1 MGKIAFIFPGQ
12 GSQFVGMGK
21 DLYDSDEKFANIF
34 KQADTRLDYE
44 LSNIMFTGPEET
56 LKRTENTQPALL
68 TMSVACLEAIKEL
81 GIKPDYVAGHSLGEY
96 SALVAAEAISFE
108 DAVYAVRMR
117 GLFMEEAV
125 PAGEGKMS
133 AVLGMDRGLLEE
145 ITNEITAQGY
155 SVQLAN
161 LNCPGQ
167 IVISGTAKG
176 VELAGEKAKE
186 NGAKRVIPLSVSGP
200 FHSDLMKPAAEKL
213 TAILDEITISD
224 SKVPVIANVTAK
236 EMSAASE
243 IKENLI
249 TQVYSPVL
257 WEDTVRTLLELG
269 VDTFVEVG
277 AGNVLSGLVRKVER
291 KVKVFQVSDRATAQ
305 KLKEALDD
313 VNE

>member
-1 MGKIAFIFPGQ
+1 MGKIAFLFPGQ

-21 DLYDSDEKFANIF
+21 ELYDADEKFAQIF
-34 KQADTRLDYE
+34 QKADECLKYPLTE
-44 LSNIMFTGPEET
+44 IMFNGPEET

-81 GIKPDYVAGHSLGEY
+81 EIEPDYVAGHSLGEY
-96 SALVAAEAISFE
+96 SALVAAEAMSFE

-125 PAGEGKMS
+125 PSGEGTMA
-133 AVLGMDRGLLEE
+133 AVLGIEREDLEKV
-145 ITNEITAQGY
+145 TKEITAQGY

-176 VELAGEKAKE
+176 VELAGEKAKQS
-186 NGAKRVIPLSVSGP
+186 GARRVIPLSVSGP

-213 TAILDEITISD
+213 ENILKEIAIKD
-224 SKVPVIANVTAK
+224 SKIPIIANVSAK
-236 EMSAASE
+236 EMTKAEE
-243 IKENLI
+243 IKENLVA
-249 TQVYSPVL
+249 QVYSPVL
-257 WEDTVRTLLELG
+257 WEDSVRTLLQLG

-277 AGNVLSGLVRKVER
+277 AGNVLSGLVRKIDR
-291 KVKVFQVSDRATAQ
+291 KVKVYQVSDRESAK
-305 KLKEALDD
+305 KLKEALEH
-313 VNE
+313 VEK